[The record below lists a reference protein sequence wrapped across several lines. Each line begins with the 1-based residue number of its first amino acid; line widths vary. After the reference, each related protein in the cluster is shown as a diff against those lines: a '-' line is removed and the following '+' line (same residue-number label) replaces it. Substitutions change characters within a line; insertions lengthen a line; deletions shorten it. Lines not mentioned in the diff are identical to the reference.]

1 MCNIVYMFGRQYIIL
16 MILLVVGMFVSYR
29 FLTGTAQSIAYLVCS
44 LTLLV
49 VFFRRVQQMSKTN
62 NSQNPK

>member
-1 MCNIVYMFGRQYIIL
+1 MFGRQYIIL
-16 MILLVVGMFVSYR
+16 MLVLIVGLFVSYR
-29 FLTGTAQSIAYLVCS
+29 FLTGTAQSIAYLACS

-49 VFFRRVQQMSKTN
+49 VFFRRVQQMSKAN